1 MKIAVIGLGLIG
13 GSFALEMK
21 RLGHHVVGFEADETH
36 AKRAIERR
44 LVDQICTMD
53 ECIEVS
59 DLLVLA
65 TPVDAIS
72 ALLPELLAKIKDH
85 QVVID
90 FGSTK
95 GAILAEANKHVK
107 RGRYVA
113 CHPMAGTEF
122 SGPEAAVTDLFA
134 NKFVVICDRDDSDAD
149 ALSLVNG
156 IFDALKMKTVHYS
169 GDLHDIHAA
178 FVSHISHISSFSLAL
193 TVLEKE
199 KNEKDIFQLA
209 AGGFTSTVRLA
220 KSAPH
225 TWVPIFLQNRHHLLE
240 VLQSHIE
247 QLRAFELALSNNSA
261 SSLQDLIERANHIKK
276 II

>member
-1 MKIAVIGLGLIG
+1 MKITVVGLGLIG

-21 RLGHHVVGFEADETH
+21 SRGHQVIGVDASESH
-36 AKRAIERR
+36 ANKALDRG
-44 LVDQICTMD
+44 LVDEISSL
-53 ECIEVS
+53 ENCIEGS

-65 TPVDAIS
+65 TPVDVIS
-72 ALLPELLAKIKDH
+72 KLLPEILSKITAH

-95 GAILAEANKHVK
+95 GAILSGANGQKN

-122 SGPEAAVTDLFA
+122 SGPEAAIYDLFTD
-134 NKFVVICDRDDSDAD
+134 KFVVICDRENSDAD
-149 ALSLVNG
+149 ALSLIG
-156 IFDALKMKTVHYS
+156 EIFDALKMKTVYYT

-199 KNEKDIFQLA
+199 ENEKDIFQLA

-220 KSAPH
+220 KSAPQ

-240 VLQSHIE
+240 VLQSHIQ
-247 QLRAFELALSNNSA
+247 QLRAFEFALENNNA
-261 SSLQDLIERANHIKK
+261 PALQDLIEKANHIKK

>member
-21 RLGHHVVGFEADETH
+21 RLGHHVVGVEASESH
-36 AKRAIERR
+36 AKMAMKRQ
-44 LVDQICTMD
+44 LVDHICTLH

-199 KNEKDIFQLA
+199 KNQKDIFQLA